1 MLSAS
6 GFGSADN
13 TYLDS
18 ASTSIIPD
26 ITTTSSNN
34 SLPVFS
40 QMFPLPTGI
49 FLLLQSVNILPI
61 LLID

>member
-18 ASTSIIPD
+18 ASTLIIPD